1 MLIFPLKKQWYE
13 KIKSG
18 EKTIE
23 YREVKKYWETRLW
36 HEGCLPIGKE
46 IPFIYVNVKDY
57 KWPILCYFQL
67 GYKPETRIEAFIT
80 KVEIIDGQN
89 TDLKTS
95 CDVYAIHFK
104 LSELEKT
111 KKNKSIII

>member
-13 KIKSG
+13 KIKNG

-23 YREVKKYWETRLW
+23 YRE
-36 HEGCLPIGKE
+36 
-46 IPFIYVNVKDY
+46 FKDY
-57 KWPILCYFQL
+57 WNIRLRKVIQELNLCGNPKCCFQL

-80 KVEIIDGQN
+80 EIEIINGQN

-95 CDVYAIHFK
+95 SDVYAIHFK
-104 LSELEKT
+104 LMELK
-111 KKNKSIII
+111 